1 MTLLLISLLVFL
13 IIGLPVA
20 YSLGL
25 SAFVYFVVV
34 QPDLLHVL
42 PQRLYSGMESYE
54 LIALP
59 LFILMGQV
67 MNEGGIT
74 QRLIRFCLMFV
85 GRFRGGLGL
94 VNVGSSML
102 FGGISGSSSSD
113 TASIGSVLIPE
124 MQKRGYP
131 KDFAT
136 GLTVASSTMGM
147 IIPPSVPMILFAVT
161 AQISVGKLFLAGVVP
176 GILVGVFQLG
186 LTLWLAHRKGF
197 PKETATFSASLL
209 VRSLYILI
217 MPLFVVGVVVLGIA
231 TATESAG
238 LGVLYAILVGFF
250 LTRRLKLKQFY
261 KVLRAS
267 ILTSAMIMMIIA
279 FLPGIYLGACL
290 GTGARGGGKPGRRKR
305 PGTSITPCHYHRHYT
320 DRRNYYRC
328 QPSHPVAYPGF
339 SSGYHSGRHFSHSI
353 WSDPGNRSGRRR
365 MHTPCGKLPQC
376 GCHRFRIENRH
387 HLPRRPSFLISQ
399 LVGARSV
406 CDLSGARTL
415 AALPSNGRVMRY
427 YRMRNIGMAGDA
439 GVMSLK

>member
-1 MTLLLISLLVFL
+1 MTLLLLSLIVFL
-13 IIGLPVA
+13 IIGVPVA

-34 QPDLLHVL
+34 QPDILHVL
-42 PQRLYSGMESYE
+42 PQRLFSGMESYA

-67 MNEGGIT
+67 MNESGIT
-74 QRLIRFCLMFV
+74 QRLIQFCLMFV
-85 GRFRGGLGL
+85 GRVRGGLGL

-124 MQKRGYP
+124 MEKRGYP

-161 AQISVGKLFLAGVVP
+161 AQLSVGKLFLAGVFP

-186 LTLWLAHRKGF
+186 LALWLAKKKGY
-197 PKETATFSASLL
+197 PKEAATFSGSLFM
-209 VRSLYILI
+209 RSIYILI

-250 LTRRLKLKQFY
+250 LTRHLTLNQFY
-261 KVLRAS
+261 KALRIS
-267 ILTSAMIMMIIA
+267 ILTSAKIMMIIA
-279 FLPGIYLGACL
+279 FSQVFIWVLALERVPEAVAVLVEGKNMAPFLLLLIFIGIILIAGTFIDVSPAILLLTPVFLPAVTAAGISPILFGVILVTGLAVGAC
-290 GTGARGGGKPGRRKR
+290 
-305 PGTSITPCHYHRHYT
+305 TP
-320 DRRNYYRC
+320 
-328 QPSHPVAYPGF
+328 PV
-339 SSGYHSGRHFSHSI
+339 
-353 WSDPGNRSGRRR
+353 GN
-365 MHTPCGKLPQC
+365 CL
-376 GCHRFRIENRH
+376 N
-387 HLPRRPSFLISQ
+387 
-399 LVGARSV
+399 VGAIV
-406 CDLSGARTL
+406 SGL
-415 AALPSNGRVMRY
+415 KIGVIFPAALPFLLANVLVLALCATFPELVLWLPDLLMGE
-427 YRMRNIGMAGDA
+427 
-439 GVMSLK
+439 

>member
-147 IIPPSVPMILFAVT
+147 IIPPSVPMVLFAVT
-161 AQISVGKLFLAGVVP
+161 AQISVGKLFLGGVVP

-186 LTLWLAHRKGF
+186 LALWLAHRKGF
-197 PKETATFSASLL
+197 PKEPATFSASLL

-250 LTRRLKLKQFY
+250 LTRRLTLKQFY

-279 FLPGIYLGACL
+279 FSQVFIWVLALERVPELVASLVEGKDLAPLLLLVIIIAIILIAGTFIDVSPAILLLTPVFLPAITAAGISPILFGVILVTGLAVGAC
-290 GTGARGGGKPGRRKR
+290 
-305 PGTSITPCHYHRHYT
+305 TP
-320 DRRNYYRC
+320 
-328 QPSHPVAYPGF
+328 PV
-339 SSGYHSGRHFSHSI
+339 
-353 WSDPGNRSGRRR
+353 GN
-365 MHTPCGKLPQC
+365 CL
-376 GCHRFRIENRH
+376 N
-387 HLPRRPSFLISQ
+387 
-399 LVGARSV
+399 VGAIV
-406 CDLSGARTL
+406 SGL
-415 AALPSNGRVMRY
+415 KIGIIFPAALPFLLANLLVLVLCATFPDLVLWLPY
-427 YRMRNIGMAGDA
+427 
-439 GVMSLK
+439 SLMGE